1 MISDCINIEVISCT
15 FSGMDIL
22 SAVHFTFPI
31 IQSQVL
37 DYHVFMDVESFIREC
52 QILYVTFPK
61 AQQK

>member
-1 MISDCINIEVISCT
+1 
-15 FSGMDIL
+15 MDIL
-22 SAVHFTFPI
+22 SAVHFTFPM

-52 QILYVTFPK
+52 QILYVIFPK